1 MLYEVYNCVK
11 NLYENGDLLFFS
23 YIFKGK
29 IWTGICPAEEKAFL
43 KSLSGIYEQNFV
55 QLQMGLGDN
64 FAITSGDY
72 IKEQIYEKYL
82 N

>member
-11 NLYENGDLLFFS
+11 NLYENGNLLFFS

-29 IWTGICPAEEKAFL
+29 IWTGICPSEEKAFL

-55 QLQMGLGDN
+55 QLDMTQMVD
-64 FAITSGDY
+64 
-72 IKEQIYEKYL
+72 EIYEKYL

>member
-55 QLQMGLGDN
+55 Q
-64 FAITSGDY
+64 
-72 IKEQIYEKYL
+72 
-82 N
+82 